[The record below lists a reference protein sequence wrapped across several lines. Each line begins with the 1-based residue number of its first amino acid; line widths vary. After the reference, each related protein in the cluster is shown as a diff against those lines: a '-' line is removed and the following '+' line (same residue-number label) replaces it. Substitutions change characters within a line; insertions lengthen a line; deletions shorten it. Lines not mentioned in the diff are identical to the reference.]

1 MNKELFLNGYIEKIA
16 TKFDIAKD
24 LAFEILC
31 LSSILDMSFDEVYD
45 EASTLENKDGS
56 HDGGFDGIYID
67 KDENILHIFQMKNK
81 PTIGDNELTKF
92 ISNYENIFV
101 RNNSVGIRLNKTV
114 KAKVDEYISLIQNGE
129 YFEVQLYFIFNGT
142 KETTNKSQNLE
153 VSQRFEAAQENLKI
167 LDSDDLFSRIESLVT
182 INKKR
187 KQHKFTFQAEK
198 SNISLKNDPQALISF
213 SLLNVKAANFRLEAL
228 EICKLIDREIEI
240 NKSKDTLF
248 SDNIRGYLGT
258 NKTNRS
264 IRDTLLSED
273 AEYFPFLNNG
283 ITIIANRINMPKQM
297 MVGYYPIESI
307 NPVIVNGLQT
317 TNVLYDI
324 YKRDSSRLEGV
335 YVMVRLY
342 ETADAELIDKIT
354 NATNTQSPISF
365 RDKISTKRFN
375 DFTKELFESKG
386 VGYLTKRGETFDNTL
401 SKQMHESI
409 TNETVIK
416 FWYATFF
423 EKPTIAR
430 NSKSKVMEYCFTA
443 VEDAKHPLHKLF
455 NGDKNSSIYMQLFIA
470 YKIYMQ
476 VANMRKSYIKE
487 EIEDFIF
494 YADEFMSYGIY
505 KLLKKNEL
513 LKTFEP
519 LLGEYYHEIFDTI
532 KAIVENEKVRL
543 NALDMTYSHNEY
555 FKSERAVSDLNE
567 KMSFCETEN
576 KIENLNRFAI

>member
-1 MNKELFLNGYIEKIA
+1 
-16 TKFDIAKD
+16 
-24 LAFEILC
+24 
-31 LSSILDMSFDEVYD
+31 MSFDEVYD

-101 RNNSVGIRLNKTV
+101 RNNSAGIRLNKTV

-532 KAIVENEKVRL
+532 KAIVESEKVRL

-567 KMSFCETEN
+567 KMSFAETEN

>member
-430 NSKSKVMEYCFTA
+430 SSKSKVMEYCFTA

-487 EIEDFIF
+487 DIEDFIF

>member
-16 TKFDIAKD
+16 AKFDIAKD

-101 RNNSVGIRLNKTV
+101 RNNSAGIRLNKTV

-430 NSKSKVMEYCFTA
+430 SSKSKVMEYCFTA

-513 LKTFEP
+513 FKTFEP

-532 KAIVENEKVRL
+532 KAIVESEKVRL

>member
-45 EASTLENKDGS
+45 EASSLENKDGS

-487 EIEDFIF
+487 DIEDFIF

>member
-532 KAIVENEKVRL
+532 KAIVESEKVRL

>member
-430 NSKSKVMEYCFTA
+430 SSKSKVMEYCFTA

-513 LKTFEP
+513 FKTFEP

-543 NALDMTYSHNEY
+543 NSLDMTYSHNEY

-567 KMSFCETEN
+567 KMSFAETEN

>member
-101 RNNSVGIRLNKTV
+101 RNNSAGIRLNKTV

-430 NSKSKVMEYCFTA
+430 SSKSKVMEYCFTA

>member
-101 RNNSVGIRLNKTV
+101 RNNSAGIRLNKTV

-129 YFEVQLYFIFNGT
+129 YFVVQLYFIFNGT

-532 KAIVENEKVRL
+532 KAIVESEKVRL

>member
-101 RNNSVGIRLNKTV
+101 RNNSAGIRLNKTV

-430 NSKSKVMEYCFTA
+430 SSKSKVMEYCFTA

-513 LKTFEP
+513 FKTFEP

-532 KAIVENEKVRL
+532 KAIVESEKVRL